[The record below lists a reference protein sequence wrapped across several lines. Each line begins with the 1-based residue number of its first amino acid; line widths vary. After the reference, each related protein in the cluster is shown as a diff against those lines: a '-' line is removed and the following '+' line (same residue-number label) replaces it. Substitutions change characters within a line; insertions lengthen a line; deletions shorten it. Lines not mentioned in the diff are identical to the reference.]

1 MSTWVWVLT
10 YTILGTTPEHGTISK
25 YQTQAEC
32 QQSLEAFKQDR
43 QSRGQRVVGTCRQVL
58 KDLGTNK

>member
-10 YTILGTTPEHGTISK
+10 YTILGTSPEHVTMSK

-32 QQSLEAFKQDR
+32 QQYLDTVKQER
-43 QSRGQRVVGTCRQVL
+43 QARGQQVVGSCQYVL
-58 KDLGTNK
+58 KSGSK